1 MPSGLH
7 SMSSTGM
14 GARSTSAA
22 SLEKGCALRPWKER
36 VQSTWR
42 EPSSRIKGTSARPL
56 VRSVIGLWSSIESD
70 LEAWGEALGVG
81 AGAGA
86 GVGLR
91 T

>member
-22 SLEKGCALRPWKER
+22 SLEKACADKPWKER

-42 EPSSRIKGTSARPL
+42 EPSSRIRGSSAKPV
-56 VRSVIGLWSSIESD
+56 VRSVRGVCSFIESELD
-70 LEAWGEALGVG
+70 ATGEGGFVAVDGV
-81 AGAGA
+81 